1 MNTRKTGVIIII
13 ASLVAIIIAGA
24 SMFMSLNSLSSL
36 EAAKLLEVSND
47 ISPTLEEIE
56 DCDRGAD
63 CYTMYAIEYLY
74 AKDGTTDFKLDDIK
88 NVLSA
93 RFAKEF
99 KDEELITL
107 GGSMYATDRGITT
120 GAGDV
125 LYHLDRSKVTQA
137 YIASKPIVK
146 YVEKESKKQFNK
158 MDDMVKNSIG
168 QEQFNKYV
176 VIYDKLV
183 VKDPYKVLNYY
194 VDTAVTPSNLG
205 VISEKIKAEKTDYD
219 TSGIYAYLTGGGKV
233 GPVKEAI
240 NEKNI
245 DEIGERAGE
254 VKVTYVVHGDKLL
267 VENIEKQ

>member
-74 AKDGTTDFKLDDIK
+74 AKDGKTDFKLDDIK

-107 GGSMYATDRGITT
+107 GGSMYATERGITT

-146 YVEKESKKQFNK
+146 YVEKEYKKQFNK
-158 MDDMVKNSIG
+158 YI
-168 QEQFNKYV
+168 

-219 TSGIYAYLTGGGKV
+219 TSGIYAYLTGTGKV

-254 VKVTYVVHGDKLL
+254 IKVTYVVHGDKLL
-267 VENIEKQ
+267 VENIEKK

>member
-36 EAAKLLEVSND
+36 EAAKLLEVSED
-47 ISPTLEEIE
+47 ISPYLEEIE
-56 DCDRGAD
+56 DCDRGTD

-74 AKDGTTDFKLDDIK
+74 ATNGQTDFTLEDIK

-93 RFAKEF
+93 RFAIEI

-107 GGSMYATDRGITT
+107 GGSMFATDRGITT
-120 GAGDV
+120 GAGEA

-137 YIASKPIVK
+137 FIASKPIVK

-158 MDDMVKNSIG
+158 YI
-168 QEQFNKYV
+168 

-194 VDTAVTPSNLG
+194 VDAAVTPSNLG
-205 VISEKIKAEKTDYD
+205 SISEKLKSEKTDYD
-219 TSGIYAYLTGGGKV
+219 TSGIYAYLTGTGKV
-233 GPVKEAI
+233 GPVKDAI

-254 VKVTYVVHGDKLL
+254 VKVTFVVKGDKLL
-267 VENIEKQ
+267 IQSIEKK

>member
-36 EAAKLLEVSND
+36 EAAKLLEVSED

-74 AKDGTTDFKLDDIK
+74 AKDGQTDFKLDDIK

-120 GAGDV
+120 GAGEA

-158 MDDMVKNSIG
+158 YI
-168 QEQFNKYV
+168 

-205 VISEKIKAEKTDYD
+205 VISEKIQAEKTDYD

-254 VKVTYVVHGDKLL
+254 IKVTFVVHGDKLL
-267 VENIEKQ
+267 VENIEKK

>member
-13 ASLVAIIIAGA
+13 ASLVTMLIAGA

-36 EAAKLLEVSND
+36 EAAKLLEVSED
-47 ISPTLEEIE
+47 ISPYLEEIE
-56 DCDRGAD
+56 DCDRGND
-63 CYTMYAIEYLY
+63 CYVMYAIEYLY
-74 AKDGTTDFKLDDIK
+74 AKNGQTDFTLEDIK

-93 RFAKEF
+93 RFANEF
-99 KDEELITL
+99 KDEDLITL
-107 GGSMYATDRGITT
+107 GGSMFATDRGITT
-120 GAGDV
+120 GAGEA

-137 YIASKPIVK
+137 FIASKPIVK

-158 MDDMVKNSIG
+158 YI
-168 QEQFNKYV
+168 

-194 VDTAVTPSNLG
+194 VDAAVTPSNLG
-205 VISEKIKAEKTDYD
+205 VISEKIKSEKTDYD

-254 VKVTYVVHGDKLL
+254 IKVTFVVHGDKLL
-267 VENIEKQ
+267 VENIEKK

>member
-74 AKDGTTDFKLDDIK
+74 AKDGQTDFKLDDIK
-88 NVLSA
+88 NVLST

-137 YIASKPIVK
+137 YIASKPIIK
-146 YVEKESKKQFNK
+146 YVEKESKK
-158 MDDMVKNSIG
+158 
-168 QEQFNKYV
+168 QFNKYV

>member
-74 AKDGTTDFKLDDIK
+74 AKDSKTDFKLDDIK

-137 YIASKPIVK
+137 YIASKPIIK

-158 MDDMVKNSIG
+158 YI
-168 QEQFNKYV
+168 

>member
-74 AKDGTTDFKLDDIK
+74 AKDGKTDFKLDDIK

-158 MDDMVKNSIG
+158 YI
-168 QEQFNKYV
+168 

-205 VISEKIKAEKTDYD
+205 VISEKIQAEKTDYD

-254 VKVTYVVHGDKLL
+254 VKVTFVVHGDKLL
-267 VENIEKQ
+267 VENIEKK

>member
-47 ISPTLEEIE
+47 ISPNLEEIE
-56 DCDRGAD
+56 ECDRGAD

-74 AKDGTTDFKLDDIK
+74 AKDGKTDFKLDDIK
-88 NVLSA
+88 NVLST

-137 YIASKPIVK
+137 YIASKPIVI
-146 YVEKESKKQFNK
+146 YVEKESKK
-158 MDDMVKNSIG
+158 
-168 QEQFNKYV
+168 QFNKYV

-267 VENIEKQ
+267 VENIEKK

>member
-74 AKDGTTDFKLDDIK
+74 TKDSQTDFKLDDIK
-88 NVLSA
+88 NVLST

-146 YVEKESKKQFNK
+146 YVEKESKK
-158 MDDMVKNSIG
+158 
-168 QEQFNKYV
+168 QFNKYV

-267 VENIEKQ
+267 VEKIEKQ

>member
-74 AKDGTTDFKLDDIK
+74 AKDSKTDFKLDDIK

-137 YIASKPIVK
+137 YIASKPIIK

-158 MDDMVKNSIG
+158 YI
-168 QEQFNKYV
+168 

-194 VDTAVTPSNLG
+194 VDTAVTSSNLG

>member
-47 ISPTLEEIE
+47 ISPNLEEIE

-74 AKDGTTDFKLDDIK
+74 AKDGKTDFKLDDIK

-107 GGSMYATDRGITT
+107 GGSMYATERGITT

-158 MDDMVKNSIG
+158 YI
-168 QEQFNKYV
+168 

-219 TSGIYAYLTGGGKV
+219 TSGIYAYLTGTGKV

-254 VKVTYVVHGDKLL
+254 IKVTYVVHGDKLL
-267 VENIEKQ
+267 VENIEKK

>member
-74 AKDGTTDFKLDDIK
+74 AKDGKTDFKLDDIK

-146 YVEKESKKQFNK
+146 YVEKESKK
-158 MDDMVKNSIG
+158 
-168 QEQFNKYV
+168 QFNKYV

>member
-13 ASLVAIIIAGA
+13 ASLVTIIIAGF

-47 ISPTLEEIE
+47 ISPNLEEVE
-56 DCDRGAD
+56 DCDRD
-63 CYTMYAIEYLY
+63 NECYVMYAIEYLY
-74 AKDGTTDFKLDDIK
+74 AKDGQTDFKLDDIK
-88 NVLSA
+88 SVLSA

-99 KDEELITL
+99 KDEDLITL
-107 GGSMYATDRGITT
+107 GGSMFATDRGITT

-146 YVEKESKKQFNK
+146 YVEKESKKH
-158 MDDMVKNSIG
+158 
-168 QEQFNKYV
+168 FNKYIV
-176 VIYDKLV
+176 TYDKLV

-194 VDTAVTPSNLG
+194 VDAAVNPSNLG
-205 VISEKIKAEKTDYD
+205 AISEKIKNEKTDYD
-219 TSGIYAYLTGGGKV
+219 TSGIYAYLTGTGKV
-233 GPVKEAI
+233 EPVKEAI
-240 NEKNI
+240 NIKNI

-254 VKVTYVVHGDKLL
+254 VKVTFVVHGDKLL
-267 VENIEKQ
+267 IENIERK

>member
-36 EAAKLLEVSND
+36 EATKLLEVSND

-74 AKDGTTDFKLDDIK
+74 AKDGQTDFKLDDIK

-158 MDDMVKNSIG
+158 YI
-168 QEQFNKYV
+168 

-267 VENIEKQ
+267 VENIEKK

>member
-74 AKDGTTDFKLDDIK
+74 AKDGQTDFKLDDIK
-88 NVLSA
+88 NVLST

-158 MDDMVKNSIG
+158 
-168 QEQFNKYV
+168 YV

-205 VISEKIKAEKTDYD
+205 VISEKIQAEKTDYD

>member
-74 AKDGTTDFKLDDIK
+74 AKDGQTDFKLDDIK
-88 NVLSA
+88 NVLST

-146 YVEKESKKQFNK
+146 YVEKESKK
-158 MDDMVKNSIG
+158 
-168 QEQFNKYV
+168 QFNKYV